1 MPRKLWQ
8 LIDRHT
14 KTPLNDPVLL
24 PDQWGPI
31 FGMHGVKD
39 RLSDLSWV
47 NLPNLA
53 WIETDIE
60 VPDPPP
66 PPTEKDQLDDRI
78 KRYLAKSDWA
88 MLSDVP
94 MTISEKQEWIEYRK
108 ELRDIKKQKGYPEK
122 VTWPIAPDERKSDE

>member
-8 LIDRHT
+8 LINKNT
-14 KTPLNDPVLL
+14 KVPQNEPMLL

-31 FGMHGVKD
+31 FGMHGVKE

-47 NLPNLA
+47 NLPDLA

-66 PPTEKDQLDDRI
+66 PPTEKDHLNERI
-78 KRYLAKSDWA
+78 KKYLAKSDWA
-88 MLSDVP
+88 MLPDVP
-94 MTISEKQEWIEYRK
+94 MTIAEKQEWIKYRK
-108 ELRDIKKQKGYPEK
+108 QLRDVKKQKGYPK
-122 VTWPIAPDERKSDE
+122 NVTWPIAPDEKESHE